1 MGKCNVQNMHTTD
14 EILAQF
20 LTPAPQSKFS
30 TIQYTTYTKIHT
42 VILISLSALA
52 ILAGGMGGVLGETLT
67 DAALLGR
74 RATIGLWPF
83 FFRAGESL
91 GEGEEVGEGSLGFER
106 SGVAGGLS

>member
-1 MGKCNVQNMHTTD
+1 MTTN

-20 LTPAPQSKFS
+20 LSRAPQSKFS
-30 TIQYTTYTKIHT
+30 IIQRTI
-42 VILISLSALA
+42 ILISLSALA
-52 ILAGGMGGVLGETLT
+52 TLAGGMGGVLGETLT

-83 FFRAGESL
+83 FFGAGESL
-91 GEGEEVGEGSLGFER
+91 GEGDEVGEGSLGLER